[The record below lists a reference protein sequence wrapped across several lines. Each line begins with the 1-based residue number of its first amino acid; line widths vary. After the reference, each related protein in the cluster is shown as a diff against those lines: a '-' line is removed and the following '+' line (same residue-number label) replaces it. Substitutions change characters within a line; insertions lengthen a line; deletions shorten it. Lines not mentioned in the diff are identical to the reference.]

1 MYKLLIILAC
11 FLVSLLAF
19 NYYTSAANKEYFSEI
34 VAINPNQFIQNDQTN
49 SANNIDNQMSSQF
62 LPDNMDLS
70 QFFKFDKKTAKYYP
84 DSKNIVNVYNEVPR
98 II

>member
-11 FLVSLLAF
+11 FLVLLLAF
-19 NYYTSAANKEYFSEI
+19 SYYTSTNKEHFTEI
-34 VAINPNQFIQNDQTN
+34 VAVNPNQFIQSNQSN
-49 SANNIDNQMSSQF
+49 CGNNIDNQLSSQF

-84 DSKNIVNVYNEVPR
+84 DSNKIVNVYNEVPR